1 MLKENKTRSIRNKK
15 HIRYK
20 KNLKYKKINKSI
32 MNKK

>member
-1 MLKENKTRSIRNKK
+1 MFKEYQTHSISKKK

-20 KNLKYKKINKSI
+20 RKLKYKKINKSI